1 MSFYPYQFLKKHL
14 SIGFVCKI
22 FLPWVV
28 LFFIGYAV
36 FEKTED
42 LSSNNKDNKNLVNS
56 VKDEVKPQEVSNSQ
70 VVFKDIEK
78 KIASSVDKN
87 AEEWCEPLPYSDLSK
102 HQSIVDF
109 NNWLNR
115 FVEYKCFE

>member
-1 MSFYPYQFLKKHL
+1 
-14 SIGFVCKI
+14 
-22 FLPWVV
+22 

-42 LSSNNKDNKNLVNS
+42 LSSHNKDNKNLVNS

-78 KIASSVDKN
+78 KNSFI
-87 AEEWCEPLPYSDLSK
+87 C
-102 HQSIVDF
+102 
-109 NNWLNR
+109 
-115 FVEYKCFE
+115 